1 VWSVECDA
9 RMAERPLMN
18 DIPEMAL
25 RNIEDTF
32 GIRFMRHRSNGSVA
46 LATIDPPEEDYT
58 MVLI

>member
-1 VWSVECDA
+1 
-9 RMAERPLMN
+9 MAERPLMN

-46 LATIDPPEEDYT
+46 LATIDPPEADYT
-58 MVLI
+58 MGLI